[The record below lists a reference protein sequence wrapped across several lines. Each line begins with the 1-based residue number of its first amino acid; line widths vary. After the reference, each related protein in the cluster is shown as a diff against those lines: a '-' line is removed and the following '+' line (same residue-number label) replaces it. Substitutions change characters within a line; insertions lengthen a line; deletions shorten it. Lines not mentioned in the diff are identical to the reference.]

1 MPLPGGRACAARQA
15 ASKRQCLHSSS
26 GRAGCTV
33 VQAQGAISDPGGGG
47 GGGGRVL
54 AGGVGGWVQDPG
66 QVGWVG
72 GGPNHQCKEHTK
84 QHSRVPKL

>member
-1 MPLPGGRACAARQA
+1 MQPGRLLPIDSVCITVAAGLAVLWYR
-15 ASKRQCLHSSS
+15 R
-26 GRAGCTV
+26 R
-33 VQAQGAISDPGGGG
+33 VQSATRGGG
-47 GGGGRVL
+47 GGGGRAL
-54 AGGVGGWVQDPG
+54 AGGVGGWEQDPG